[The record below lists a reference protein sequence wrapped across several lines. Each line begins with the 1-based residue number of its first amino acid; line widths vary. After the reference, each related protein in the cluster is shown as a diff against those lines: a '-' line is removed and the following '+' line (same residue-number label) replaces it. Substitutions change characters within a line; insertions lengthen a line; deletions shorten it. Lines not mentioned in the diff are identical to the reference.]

1 MSVENMRCTEL
12 RLLRI
17 ALIAAMGGL
26 AIAQPSYA
34 AGPIQPWSLELEV
47 QRYTIDSNLV
57 QRPNSSLGT
66 RFNVTEFTGDSGNG
80 LRLTGFA
87 PLNAWRDG
95 DALRVVIAPLRLSGT
110 AVPTAPINYDGATFQ
125 AGVPLTVDYK
135 FNTYRFSYVIPVF
148 SAARADGWDLRV
160 GGTLAI
166 RDAQIKLT
174 QAGLTRDFSN
184 VGPVPLLYVSAA
196 RSLGN
201 NWTIEGEFDAF
212 PAPGG
217 GGLFDGSLKVARAI
231 TPNFALTAGVRYQTG
246 AADDPEIYNSLR
258 EVMVVLGVRGSF

>member
-1 MSVENMRCTEL
+1 M
-12 RLLRI
+12 
-17 ALIAAMGGL
+17 
-26 AIAQPSYA
+26 
-34 AGPIQPWSLELEV
+34 
-47 QRYTIDSNLV
+47 
-57 QRPNSSLGT
+57 
-66 RFNVTEFTGDSGNG
+66 
-80 LRLTGFA
+80 RLTGFA

-95 DALRVVIAPLRLSGT
+95 DALRVVIAPLQLSGT
-110 AVPTAPINYDGATFQ
+110 AVPTAPIDYDGGTFQ
-125 AGVPLTVDYK
+125 AGAPLTVDYK

-148 SAARADGWDLRV
+148 SAARADGWDLRI
-160 GGTLAI
+160 GATLAI

-174 QAGLTRDFSN
+174 QADLTRDFSN

-196 RSLGN
+196 RSLGK

-217 GGLFDGSLKVARAI
+217 GGLFDGSLKAARAI

-258 EVMVVLGVRGSF
+258 EVMLVLGVRGSF